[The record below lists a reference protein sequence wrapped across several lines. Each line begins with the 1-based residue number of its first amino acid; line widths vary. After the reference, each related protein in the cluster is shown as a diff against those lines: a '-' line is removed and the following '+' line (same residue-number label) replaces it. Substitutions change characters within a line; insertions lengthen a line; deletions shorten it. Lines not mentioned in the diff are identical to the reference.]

1 MGMRS
6 DYEHED
12 PLESST
18 YRELRVLSE
27 VDRNP
32 QVSQRALSRQLGI
45 ALGLT
50 NLVVRNLAQKGYV
63 RVTQTSWKRWV
74 YLVTPEGFTR
84 KVNLMVGYIH
94 RVLDHYRQVRETLR
108 EQLVP
113 LALNEESR
121 VAIYGT
127 GEFAELVYLGL
138 REHGIEE
145 IDVFGPNGTDGHK
158 FLGMPVREIATLQS
172 EDYDRILVGL
182 LGDWESASQ
191 ALRERGASS
200 YQLVTFFADGREREE
215 VR

>member
-1 MGMRS
+1 M
-6 DYEHED
+6 E
-12 PLESST
+12 PST

-27 VDRNP
+27 VDRTP
-32 QVSQRALSRQLGI
+32 QVSQRVLSRRLGL

-74 YLVTPEGFTR
+74 YLVTPEGFSR
-84 KVNLMVGYIH
+84 KVYLMVGYIH

-108 EQLVP
+108 EQLEP

-145 IDVFGPNGTDGHK
+145 INVFGPNGTDGRK
-158 FLGMPVREIATLQS
+158 FLGMPVRDVATLRAD
-172 EDYDRILVGL
+172 EYDRILVGL
-182 LGDWESASQ
+182 LGDLESPCQ
-191 ALRERGASS
+191 ALREQGTSS